1 LFSRYYRAEG
11 AKKQPGVGL
20 GLWLSQNLAL
30 KLGSAIEVQVD
41 AVAIEFSF
49 EVGQRE

>member
-1 LFSRYYRAEG
+1 M
-11 AKKQPGVGL
+11 AK
-20 GLWLSQNLAL
+20 NLAL

-49 EVGQRE
+49 EVGQGE